1 MSIQRPER
9 PREIATLVTHG
20 ALQYVRWYADE
31 EGARQVVEFAGLV
44 HVADELETEGAWI
57 PYAETVALLDAAA
70 AYFGD
75 PRVPQEIGRHAA
87 EFQSR
92 ANPRLFMRLLGT
104 PEAAYRRV
112 HKLAGRF
119 SCIVRGDCLEARP
132 GYARCR
138 LRYDDRYRP
147 SFAYDG
153 LCRGLHEAV
162 PTVFGLPLAKL
173 REYPDPDGDPQ
184 TRFYELSWKTRSRL
198 PFRRQREELA
208 ALRLERDMLASSLD
222 ELRSVAADLV
232 TPGEVNEVLEKIS
245 HRTAATVQ
253 AQWVVLTVYLP
264 EEHEWRTHVV
274 GLDEAEAEQVAAR
287 VRADELHDDHTRLVT
302 AIQSGEH
309 VYGWLVAGRA
319 THFGFHEG
327 EPADLA
333 TCARLAA
340 TALDGA
346 AALGQARRGERVARA
361 MWGLAD
367 RLVATTSVGEVT
379 EAVARAVPDISGADT
394 AGVWLWQEGHRAG
407 EGQMRLV
414 ATAGMPDDVAERVAG
429 FVVRERETPHALDAF
444 NVDGLAIY
452 DYEELDDA
460 VLLEGMELAV
470 TQRLAMVPLT
480 GKDGIVG
487 AVTAG
492 WHDRETCL
500 PNDLEQRLLGLASQ
514 AATAV
519 ANAQLHDA
527 VRHQALHDPLT
538 GLANRRLFT
547 EQVADSLS
555 RTGGAGGRLG
565 VVFIDLDDFKTINDS
580 LGHDVGDQLLCEVA
594 RRMRACLRPADL
606 PSRLSGDE
614 FAVLLD
620 GLDTADEAGSIAWA
634 LRAALTE
641 SVSLAG
647 RQVRVSVSMG
657 VATNSA
663 AGDVNTLLRN
673 ADAAMYAAKH
683 AGKNSIQ
690 TFSQDM
696 RGHTL
701 RRLELATDLETALT
715 NDELWI
721 AYQPIVELRGHAVVG
736 VEALLRWTHPDYG
749 EIPRAEFIAIA
760 EDTGAI
766 VPVGRWALYTA
777 CHQVQTFN
785 RQFPEQ
791 PLTLGVNISARQI
804 LLESFV
810 DDVAG
815 ALAYAQ
821 FPASLLT
828 LELTER
834 IPPDDLSKANNSL
847 AALSRLGV
855 NIAIDD
861 FGTGYAGLAYLQNLR
876 PNTVKLD
883 ATLLTD
889 AGDPYRKK
897 LLHGILALAGILDVT
912 TTAEGIETARQVA
925 TVEQLGCDQAQGY
938 YFGHPQPAHA
948 MESLL
953 RSQPAERGN

>member
-1 MSIQRPER
+1 MPHPER
-9 PREIATLVTHG
+9 SREIATLVTHG
-20 ALQYVRWYADE
+20 TLQYVRWYAGE
-31 EGARQVVEFAGLV
+31 QGAQRVIALSGLA
-44 HVADELETEGAWI
+44 HVADELEQEGAWI

-75 PRVPQEIGRHAA
+75 PRVPQEIGRHGAQ
-87 EFQSR
+87 FRSR

-119 SCIVRGDCLEARP
+119 SSIVRSDCLEARP

-138 LRYDDRYRP
+138 LRYDDGYQP
-147 SFAYDG
+147 SLSYDG
-153 LCRGLHEAV
+153 LSRGLHEAV
-162 PTVFGLPLAKL
+162 TTVFGLPLAKL

-184 TRFYELSWKTRSRL
+184 TRFYELSWKSHSRL
-198 PFRRQREELA
+198 PFRRQREEIA

-232 TPGEVNEVLEKIS
+232 TPGEVNQVLAKIS

-253 AQWVVLTVYLP
+253 AQWVVLTVCLP
-264 EEHEWRTHVV
+264 DENSWRTHGV
-274 GLDEAEAEQVAAR
+274 GLGEAEAEQAAER
-287 VRADELHDDHTRLVT
+287 LRAYELHNDHARLVT

-309 VYGWLVAGRA
+309 IYGWLVAGRA

-361 MWGLAD
+361 MWWLAD

-379 EAVARAVPDISGADT
+379 EAVARAVPEISGAGT
-394 AGVWLWQEGHRAG
+394 AGVWLWDAGERAG

-429 FVVRERETPHALDAF
+429 FTVRERETPHALDAF
-444 NVDGLAIY
+444 NVDGLVIY
-452 DYEELDDA
+452 NYEELDDA
-460 VLLEGMELAV
+460 VLLEGMERV
-470 TQRLAMVPLT
+470 GTQRLAMVPLT

-492 WHDRETCL
+492 WHDREIRL
-500 PNDLEQRLLGLASQ
+500 PRDLEQRMLGLASQ

-547 EQVADSLS
+547 DRVADALL
-555 RTGGAGGRLG
+555 REDGAGGKTG

-594 RRMRACLRPADL
+594 RRMRTGLRPTDM

-614 FAVLLD
+614 FAVLLKD
-620 GLDTADEAGSIAWA
+620 LDTAEDAASIAWA
-634 LRAALTE
+634 VRTALTE

-647 RQVRVSVSMG
+647 RQVRISVSMG
-657 VATNSA
+657 VATSSA
-663 AGDVNTLLRN
+663 ASDVNTLLRN

-690 TFSQDM
+690 TFSQEM

-701 RRLELATDLETALT
+701 RRLELATDLETAVS

-721 AYQPIVELRGHAVVG
+721 AYQPIVALSDYAVVG
-736 VEALLRWTHPDYG
+736 VEALLRWTHPVHGD
-749 EIPRAEFIAIA
+749 IPRGEFIAVA

-766 VPVGRWALYTA
+766 VPVGRWLLYAA
-777 CHQVQTFN
+777 CHQVQAMN
-785 RQFPEQ
+785 RNRRER
-791 PLTLGVNISARQI
+791 PLTLSINVSARQI
-804 LLESFV
+804 FLESFV
-810 DDVAG
+810 DDVAD
-815 ALAYAQ
+815 ALGQARL
-821 FPASLLT
+821 PAGLLT

-834 IPPDDLSKANNSL
+834 LPLEDLNKANNTL
-847 AALSRLGV
+847 AALSQLGV

-861 FGTGYAGLAYLQNLR
+861 FGTGYAGLSYLQHLR

-883 ATLLTD
+883 ASLLTD
-889 AGDPYRKK
+889 TGDPYREK
-897 LLHGILALAGILDVT
+897 LLHGILALARILDVT
-912 TTAEGIETARQVA
+912 TTAEGVETAEQLA
-925 TVEQLGCDQAQGY
+925 TVEELGCDQAQGY
-938 YFGHPQPAHA
+938 YFGQPEPASSMTLRRSPQ
-948 MESLL
+948 LG
-953 RSQPAERGN
+953 ERGG